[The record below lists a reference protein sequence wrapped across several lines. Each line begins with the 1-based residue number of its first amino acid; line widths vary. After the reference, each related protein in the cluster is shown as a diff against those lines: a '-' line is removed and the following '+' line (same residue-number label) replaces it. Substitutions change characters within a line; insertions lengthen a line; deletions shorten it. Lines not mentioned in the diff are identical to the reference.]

1 MSDLK
6 MGTAEA
12 RFADIIWEREPITSG
27 QMAKI
32 GAEEFNW
39 KKSTSHT
46 VLRRLCERG
55 LFKNEDGTVTRKNNI
70 TIKMSC
76 FSPIKKSAFSAHNF
90 TEKIIDAISH
100 RFADNISGFSIDE
113 TQYDD
118 DVKSYKITGLI
129 HFQYNA

>member
-55 LFKNEDGTVTRKNNI
+55 
-70 TIKMSC
+70 
-76 FSPIKKSAFSAHNF
+76 
-90 TEKIIDAISH
+90 
-100 RFADNISGFSIDE
+100 
-113 TQYDD
+113 
-118 DVKSYKITGLI
+118 
-129 HFQYNA
+129 

>member
-46 VLRRLCERG
+46 VCAVCVSEACLRM
-55 LFKNEDGTVTRKNNI
+55 
-70 TIKMSC
+70 KMAQSL
-76 FSPIKKSAFSAHNF
+76 
-90 TEKIIDAISH
+90 
-100 RFADNISGFSIDE
+100 R
-113 TQYDD
+113 
-118 DVKSYKITGLI
+118 
-129 HFQYNA
+129 

>member
-39 KKSTSHT
+39 KKSTLFCDACVS
-46 VLRRLCERG
+46 VACLRM
-55 LFKNEDGTVTRKNNI
+55 
-70 TIKMSC
+70 KM
-76 FSPIKKSAFSAHNF
+76 ALLL
-90 TEKIIDAISH
+90 
-100 RFADNISGFSIDE
+100 R
-113 TQYDD
+113 
-118 DVKSYKITGLI
+118 
-129 HFQYNA
+129 

>member
-46 VLRRLCERG
+46 VLRRCVSVACLRM
-55 LFKNEDGTVTRKNNI
+55 
-70 TIKMSC
+70 KM
-76 FSPIKKSAFSAHNF
+76 ALLL
-90 TEKIIDAISH
+90 
-100 RFADNISGFSIDE
+100 R
-113 TQYDD
+113 
-118 DVKSYKITGLI
+118 
-129 HFQYNA
+129 

>member
-39 KKSTSHT
+39 KKTLLTRFCAVCVSEAC
-46 VLRRLCERG
+46 LRM
-55 LFKNEDGTVTRKNNI
+55 
-70 TIKMSC
+70 KMAQSL
-76 FSPIKKSAFSAHNF
+76 
-90 TEKIIDAISH
+90 
-100 RFADNISGFSIDE
+100 R
-113 TQYDD
+113 
-118 DVKSYKITGLI
+118 
-129 HFQYNA
+129 